1 MIKEICYMSNLSLE
15 ELEEAKNLLLDVY
28 NTLGVLPIN
37 DFSNNEDK
45 YKVLVVFNDIEDY
58 LEKMG
63 VNLAH

>member
-37 DFSNNEDK
+37 NFSNNEDK

>member
-1 MIKEICYMSNLSLE
+1 MSNLSLE

-28 NTLGVLPIN
+28 NTLGILPIN

>member
-1 MIKEICYMSNLSLE
+1 MSNLSLE

-28 NTLGVLPIN
+28 NTLGILPIN

-63 VNLAH
+63 VNLAHW

>member
-1 MIKEICYMSNLSLE
+1 MSNLSLE

>member
-28 NTLGVLPIN
+28 NALGVLPIN

>member
-1 MIKEICYMSNLSLE
+1 MSNLSLE

-63 VNLAH
+63 VNLVH

>member
-1 MIKEICYMSNLSLE
+1 MSNLSLE

-37 DFSNNEDK
+37 NFSNNEDK

>member
-1 MIKEICYMSNLSLE
+1 MKGGLMNITME
-15 ELEEAKNLLLDVY
+15 ELEEAKNLLLDTY
-28 NTLGVLPIN
+28 NTLGSIPIS

-63 VNLAH
+63 VDLAH

>member
-1 MIKEICYMSNLSLE
+1 MIKGESMNITME

-28 NTLGVLPIN
+28 NVLALIPI
-37 DFSNNEDK
+37 SNFLNIEDR
-45 YKVLVVFNDIEDY
+45 YKILVVFNDIEDY